1 MIGFVGRKD
10 KKALFL
16 QKPGLLFLE
25 RHQRPGYKP
34 LYLSGL
40 FELVAFPVGRRGLF
54 QHVAGGS
61 LDPFF
66 GKLARLEAR
75 LELFESLL
83 GVFAACEPPVGKLR
97 ALSRLP
103 SGVDKPLDAGGAVRG
118 TIGHHVVE
126 TMRVL
131 EVLYVPINT
140 CRSISSGKLPGSLAF
155 PESGFIRTGS
165 PAFRSMI
172 MSRTA

>member
-1 MIGFVGRKD
+1 MINFVGRKD

-16 QKPGLLFLE
+16 QKPGLLFLGRHQG

-83 GVFAACEPPVGKLR
+83 GVFAACELPVGKLR

-103 SGVDKPLDAGGAVRG
+103 SGVDKPLDAGGAVKG
-118 TIGHHVVE
+118 AIGHHVVE

-131 EVLYVPINT
+131 EVLYVPINQL
-140 CRSISSGKLPGSLAF
+140 REEIAP
-155 PESGFIRTGS
+155 
-165 PAFRSMI
+165 
-172 MSRTA
+172 